1 MFEWIDGLI
10 NLGALSTAQASV
22 CSLGGVLES
31 PLLGLLDGTFLVLL
45 PVVSDLLIQGVV
57 QVWER
62 HQGLDREENR
72 PDLESGRP
80 LVLQDVQADSAEL
93 VDVWVVDLGS
103 EENLW
108 WHHWVLLWQEELA
121 VEETAFVWGLGWTSD
136 LDVEVSVV
144 LFVWLSINAYDW
156 ILGQS
161 LCLLM

>member
-1 MFEWIDGLI
+1 M
-10 NLGALSTAQASV
+10 
-22 CSLGGVLES
+22 ES
-31 PLLGLLDGTFLVLL
+31 PLLGPLDGTFLVLL
-45 PVVSDLLIQGVV
+45 PKVGDLLIQGVV
-57 QVWER
+57 EVGER

-72 PDLESGRP
+72 SDLQSGRP

-93 VDVWVVDLGS
+93 VDVGVVNLGS
-103 EENLW
+103 EEDLW

-136 LDVEVSVV
+136 LDVEVSIV
-144 LFVWLSINAYDW
+144 LLVWLSVDAYNW

>member
-1 MFEWIDGLI
+1 M
-10 NLGALSTAQASV
+10 
-22 CSLGGVLES
+22 ES
-31 PLLGLLDGTFLVLL
+31 PLLGPLDGTFLVLL
-45 PVVSDLLIQGVV
+45 PKVGDLLIQGVV
-57 QVWER
+57 EVGER

-72 PDLESGRP
+72 SDLQSGRP

-93 VDVWVVDLGS
+93 IDVGVVDLGS
-103 EENLW
+103 EEDLW

-136 LDVEVSVV
+136 LDVEVSIV
-144 LFVWLSINAYDW
+144 LLVWLSVDAYNW